1 MYVQKLTKRC
11 INMNSYKDFN
21 VKVYYGVIA
30 FIIMFMVSGMVA
42 SFFMETAGLRVGNYL
57 NAVEVVLLSVL
68 LLLYP
73 KISGWWL
80 NFLIIIV
87 GTSYFYTIFYV
98 YPDTWSSFIFVC
110 FIPAIS
116 ILFFDKQLFI
126 FSMVMNI
133 CLYFLGYAYILF
145 MDKAETFGLLGV
157 NVPGNIINFLGSQ
170 ALLYC
175 IFLLTYERI
184 KKQQLYYKQ
193 LQQSERLKTTGQ
205 LAAAVAHEIR
215 NPLTVVKGFLQLYQQ
230 EEKMDEGSKR
240 NYSLM
245 IDELNTAEHVL
256 SQFLMLAKP
265 DNDIKL
271 EKVEVESLLQSVTD
285 LVKSYGILRDN
296 NIFLHHVEKDC
307 YILVNIIEF
316 KQLMINLLK
325 NAMEASPYGEPIFIE
340 SEIQKDMV
348 EIKVTDHGCG
358 MSEEEVQSLGTPFY
372 SLKSKGTGLGMMICF
387 NIVEKYNGKI
397 NIESKKGE
405 GTAVKIQ
412 FPIVKNP

>member
-42 SFFMETAGLRVGNYL
+42 SFFMETAGLRVGNYF

>member
-1 MYVQKLTKRC
+1 
-11 INMNSYKDFN
+11 MNSYKDFN

>member
-1 MYVQKLTKRC
+1 MS
-11 INMNSYKDFN
+11 SYKDFN
-21 VKVYYGVIA
+21 VKIYYGVITV
-30 FIIMFMVSGMVA
+30 IIMFMVTGMIA
-42 SFFMETAGLRVGNYL
+42 SLFMETAGLRFGNYL
-57 NAVEVVLLSVL
+57 NAVEVSILSVL

-73 KISGWWL
+73 KISGWWI

-87 GTSYFYTIFYV
+87 GTAYFYTIFYV

-116 ILFFDKQLFI
+116 ILFFDKQLFV

-133 CLYFLGYAYILF
+133 CLYLLGYGYILF

-157 NVPGNIINFLGSQ
+157 NVPGNVINFLGSQ

-271 EKVEVESLLQSVTD
+271 EKVEVDYLLQSVTD

-296 NIFLHHVEKDC
+296 NIFLRDVQKNC
-307 YILVNIIEF
+307 YILVNAIEF

-340 SEIQKDMV
+340 TEVQKEMV

-397 NIESKKGE
+397 SIESKKGE
-405 GTAVKIQ
+405 GTTVKIQ
-412 FPIVKNP
+412 FPLVKNP

>member
-42 SFFMETAGLRVGNYL
+42 SFFMETAGLRVGNYF

-296 NIFLHHVEKDC
+296 NIFLRHVEKDC

>member
-21 VKVYYGVIA
+21 VKVYYGIIA

-42 SFFMETAGLRVGNYL
+42 SFFMETAGLRVGNYF

>member
-1 MYVQKLTKRC
+1 
-11 INMNSYKDFN
+11 MNSYKDFN

-42 SFFMETAGLRVGNYL
+42 SFFMETAGLRVGNYF

-296 NIFLHHVEKDC
+296 NIFLRHVEKDC

>member
-1 MYVQKLTKRC
+1 
-11 INMNSYKDFN
+11 MNSYKDFN

-30 FIIMFMVSGMVA
+30 FIIIFMVSGMVA